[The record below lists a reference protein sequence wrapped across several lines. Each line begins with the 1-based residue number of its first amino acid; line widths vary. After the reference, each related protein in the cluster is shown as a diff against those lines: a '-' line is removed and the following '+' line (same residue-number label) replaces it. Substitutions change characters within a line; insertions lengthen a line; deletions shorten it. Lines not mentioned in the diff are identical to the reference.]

1 MVRTPPSSRRPIT
14 PVPTAAVSLAVETH
28 LLNLEDQLSQ
38 LRAQV
43 RQAQQLSSLGTAAA
57 MIAHEVNNLLTP
69 IVSYA
74 QFALQD
80 DDPKLKE
87 KALQVTIKNAKMLVA
102 MSERVLE
109 IGAAKRSE
117 PALVLAH
124 DIVVEAAASQ
134 CRDLEKDGITLR
146 NQIDPTATVFAD
158 PLQLQQVFFNLLL
171 NARHAMKA
179 SHSGSITVS
188 ATQQTGSMVI
198 NLRDT
203 GPGIDPSMIG
213 QVFEPLQ
220 TSKPI
225 EGSSDNQRA
234 RCAGLG
240 LALCRD
246 LIEENGG
253 SISVSSEINQGTT
266 FTIQLPCRMT

>member
-1 MVRTPPSSRRPIT
+1 MPPLKPADESR
-14 PVPTAAVSLAVETH
+14 SVESYLH
-28 LLNLEDQLSQ
+28 NLEEQLNR

-87 KALQVTIKNAKMLVA
+87 KALQVTINNAKLLVA
-102 MSERVLE
+102 MSDRVLE
-109 IGAAKRSE
+109 ISAAKRCE
-117 PALVLAH
+117 PVMVSVY
-124 DIVVEAAASQ
+124 DVVVEAEASQ
-134 CRDLEKDGITLR
+134 CRDLSKDGITLR
-146 NQIDPTATVFAD
+146 NMVDPAIKVFAD

-171 NARHAMKA
+171 NARKAMKDG
-179 SHSGSITVS
+179 HSGSITIT
-188 ATQQTGSMVI
+188 ATQQASSTVI
-198 NLRDT
+198 DVRDT
-203 GPGIDPSMIG
+203 GPGIDQAMLGHI
-213 QVFEPLQ
+213 FEPLQ

-225 EGSSDNQRA
+225 GASGENGRQ

-246 LIEENGG
+246 LIVENGG
-253 SISVSSEINQGTT
+253 TISVTSENNQGTT
-266 FTIQLPCRMT
+266 FTIQLPNQAC